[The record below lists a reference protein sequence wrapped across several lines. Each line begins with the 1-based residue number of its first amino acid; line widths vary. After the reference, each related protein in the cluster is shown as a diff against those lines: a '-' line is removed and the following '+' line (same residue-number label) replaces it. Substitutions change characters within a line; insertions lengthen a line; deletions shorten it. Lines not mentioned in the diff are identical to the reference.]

1 MTRFDWESGAFVRFY
16 YKSGRKMD
24 LDKLNRYLDNTASEA
39 EMREVLAWLA
49 ADEKNRQELNALD
62 KAFCASVLHAP
73 RQKAGARRFPM
84 LRGVVR
90 HVLRAAAVVAL
101 ILGVGYLVSEYRLVS
116 LAGRMTSLEVPAGHY
131 LSLNLDDGTKVWLN
145 AGARLEYPA
154 AFLRGERRV
163 KVTGEAMFDVAH
175 DADRPFVVETFACDV
190 RVLGTK
196 FAVEADAS
204 RSLFSASLLRGS
216 VRIED
221 RTGRNTPVVLRP
233 DECCSLCHGRLLV
246 SPIDDP
252 DEFLWTEGIISI
264 RGLTFFELM
273 AKFERSFDVEIAV
286 ERNIP
291 PVIEYNYGKIR
302 VSDGIDSALRLL
314 QMSCDFTYEKSADNR
329 HITIR

>member
-1 MTRFDWESGAFVRFY
+1 
-16 YKSGRKMD
+16 MD

-204 RSLFSASLLRGS
+204 RGLFSASLLRGS
-216 VRIED
+216 VRVED
-221 RTGRNTPVVLRP
+221 RTGYPELAPAIDNLSGGTITDNFRGMRRLRYP
-233 DECCSLCHGRLLV
+233 YTEKNLNAANYAAAVAMLGGVDNESVDL
-246 SPIDDP
+246 
-252 DEFLWTEGIISI
+252 FWT
-264 RGLTFFELM
+264 
-273 AKFERSFDVEIAV
+273 KK
-286 ERNIP
+286 N
-291 PVIEYNYGKIR
+291 
-302 VSDGIDSALRLL
+302 
-314 QMSCDFTYEKSADNR
+314 
-329 HITIR
+329 